1 MELLSHYLG
10 QLLEATFQNDKDML
24 YATEEKDELDYPC
37 CQVWDHADKVL
48 RAISVEHF
56 LGIVSFFAFATH
68 PKAF

>member
-10 QLLEATFQNDKDML
+10 QLLEATFRNDKDML

-48 RAISVEHF
+48 RAIRVDQQY
-56 LGIVSFFAFATH
+56 IQSFYYRFDPASF
-68 PKAF
+68 